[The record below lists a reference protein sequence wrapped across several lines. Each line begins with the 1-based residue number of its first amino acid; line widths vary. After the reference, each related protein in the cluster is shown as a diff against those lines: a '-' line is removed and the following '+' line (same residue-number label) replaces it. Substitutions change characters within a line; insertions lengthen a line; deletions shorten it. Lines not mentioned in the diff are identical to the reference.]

1 MVFIISVKAH
11 NSKTAN
17 PVELL
22 KNFSWEKK
30 KKKSL
35 VYDEI
40 FVGELLFLK
49 MEKHKA

>member
-30 KKKSL
+30 KSL